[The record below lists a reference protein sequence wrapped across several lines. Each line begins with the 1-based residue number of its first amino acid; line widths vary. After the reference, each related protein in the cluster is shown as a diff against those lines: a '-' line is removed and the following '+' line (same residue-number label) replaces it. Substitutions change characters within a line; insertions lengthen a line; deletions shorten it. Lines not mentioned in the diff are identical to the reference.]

1 MFDVVLRGVTSGVV
15 WLDVVCG
22 VVWMGVISYHT
33 TAEECE
39 REESGVGVGI
49 FNVRLHTPCLVT
61 SQVQV
66 EYVRLYEG

>member
-1 MFDVVLRGVTSGVV
+1 MFDVVWRGVTSGVV

-33 TAEECE
+33 TAEEWE
-39 REESGVGVGI
+39 KEGSGVGVGI
-49 FNVRLHTPCLVT
+49 FNVLLHTPRLVT